1 MVIGHRPQ
9 LSANMW
15 VSRIPGLSISE
26 MAGAGEDTTGLCG
39 INHFSI
45 VCVRWGCARPD
56 EEEERWRD
64 RDASAA

>member
-1 MVIGHRPQ
+1 M
-9 LSANMW
+9 
-15 VSRIPGLSISE
+15 SRIPGFFISE
-26 MAGAGEDTTGLCG
+26 IASARKDMTDLLG

-64 RDASAA
+64 RDASVA

>member
-1 MVIGHRPQ
+1 M
-9 LSANMW
+9 
-15 VSRIPGLSISE
+15 SRIPGFSISE
-26 MAGAGEDTTGLCG
+26 IASAGEDTTGLLG